1 MKSTKQNGT
10 LKAAVSEIEIAR
22 LRARLSDN
30 EIRQRERRDAKG
42 QTLTPAQEMNL
53 QQVIKLQRERLTVL
67 SS

>member
-10 LKAAVSEIEIAR
+10 VKAAASETEIAR
-22 LRARLSDN
+22 LRERLRDN
-30 EIRQRERRDAKG
+30 EIRQREQRDAKG
-42 QTLTPAQEMNL
+42 QTLTPEQEINL